1 MFISND
7 METEERRVLQDAK
20 LAEIECKLDKL
31 SKDVEDLVN
40 AWKAASWLVSM
51 VKWVGGLSTAITAT
65 YLLIK
70 DMR

>member
-7 METEERRVLQDAK
+7 TQAEERRLIQDAK
-20 LAEIECKLDKL
+20 LCEIETKLDKL
-31 SKDVEDLVN
+31 SRDVEDLVN